1 MNIYVESAY
10 FKISLVLICSEVRF
24 QLPMNV
30 KEVNDETY
38 IRSIS
43 QVSDNGVVSESNT
56 PIVYIVDFDWS
67 HLSN

>member
-1 MNIYVESAY
+1 MNIYVESAS

-30 KEVNDETY
+30 KEVNDETN
-38 IRSIS
+38 ILNIS

-56 PIVYIVDFDWS
+56 PIVYIVDFD
-67 HLSN
+67 